1 MPRNIAHR
9 WMEHPHMTTFTTK
22 PELEY
27 PHMNDYKVDEHGII
41 RSPGKFEGEPS
52 WVPEYWG
59 MVLEGMS
66 DESFEVGNGVEVDIF
81 ILDGN
86 DDLVETDGYYAVAL
100 WENEMGFVY
109 HATFNNEQELKEFRG
124 EG

>member
-1 MPRNIAHR
+1 
-9 WMEHPHMTTFTTK
+9 
-22 PELEY
+22 
-27 PHMNDYKVDEHGII
+27 
-41 RSPGKFEGEPS
+41 
-52 WVPEYWG
+52 
-59 MVLEGMS
+59 MS